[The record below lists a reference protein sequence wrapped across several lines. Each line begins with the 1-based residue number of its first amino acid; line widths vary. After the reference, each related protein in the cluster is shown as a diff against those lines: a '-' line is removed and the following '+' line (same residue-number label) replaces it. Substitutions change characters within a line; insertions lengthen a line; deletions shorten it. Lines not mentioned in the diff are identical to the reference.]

1 VDTIEEVKKGQ
12 RGGDV
17 LQHVVTRTGQAA
29 GTILWEMK
37 RAKDW
42 QSPWTGKLK
51 EDMRAIGAAVGV
63 LVTMP
68 GALPKDWPSGAPFSL
83 MTMSVT
89 QMSTAV
95 GVGEVLRSVSSTCIG
110 SARRGGQGREG

>member
-1 VDTIEEVKKGQ
+1 LCPLKQPRLLK

-29 GTILWEMK
+29 GTILWETK

-42 QSPWTGKLK
+42 SVQWIQKLK
-51 EDMRAIGAAVGV
+51 EDMRACGAAVGI

-68 GALPKDWPSGAPFSL
+68 GALPKDWPAGGAEAEND
-83 MTMSVT
+83 VT
-89 QMSTAV
+89 IVTRQVHLQRAVTA
-95 GVGEVLRSVSSTCIG
+95 GTLCPR
-110 SARRGGQGREG
+110 